1 MVFRIF
7 YNGYNERK
15 DLIMTISNNKY
26 VNKLKQKF
34 EEDPITTILV
44 GAMAVTA
51 AAKLIDAASAA
62 QGRRAYAKQV
72 QYRVNRQI

>member
-1 MVFRIF
+1 
-7 YNGYNERK
+7 
-15 DLIMTISNNKY
+15 MTISNNKY